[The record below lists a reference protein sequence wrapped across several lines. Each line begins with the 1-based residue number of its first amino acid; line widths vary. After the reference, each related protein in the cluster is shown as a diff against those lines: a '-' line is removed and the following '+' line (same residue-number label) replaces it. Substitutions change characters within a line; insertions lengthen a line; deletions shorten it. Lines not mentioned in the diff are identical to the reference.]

1 VPDVPTDREPDAG
14 PNAGPDATD
23 PVTYHE
29 PRWPA
34 AVALLAAVVLYLG
47 LPGAFV
53 VGPKWLL
60 PVLEGVLVVPLLV
73 ADPDRRQRD
82 TKSLRV
88 FSILLIALVSLANLT
103 ALSLLVHDILR
114 AREIAGR
121 SLVYSAI
128 ALWGTNVI
136 IYGLWY
142 WELDGGGPNARHDRA
157 PGERDFLF
165 PQQAS
170 PDVFTRPWHP
180 SFFDYLY
187 TSFTN
192 STAFSPTDTMPLTT
206 WSKALMM
213 AQSASALVTVALV
226 AARAVNILS

>member
-1 VPDVPTDREPDAG
+1 MPDA
-14 PNAGPDATD
+14 PPDPEPGDGSERVASVDYT
-23 PVTYHE
+23 E

-34 AVALLAAVVLYLG
+34 AVAVLAALLLYLG
-47 LPGAFV
+47 LPEAFV

-60 PVLEGVLVVPLLV
+60 PALEAALVIPLLI
-73 ADPDRRQRD
+73 ADPDRTERD
-82 TKSLRV
+82 TKGLRIL
-88 FSILLIALVSLANLT
+88 SILLIAVLTAATLT
-103 ALSLLVHDILR
+103 ALLLLVHDILR
-114 AREIAGR
+114 SRAIEGR
-121 SLVYSAI
+121 NLIYSAI

-157 PGERDFLF
+157 PSDRGFLF

-170 PDVFTRPWHP
+170 PDVFTRPWHA

-187 TSFTN
+187 LSFTN
-192 STAFSPTDTMPLTT
+192 STAFSPTDTLPLTT
-206 WSKALMM
+206 WAKALMM

-226 AARAVNILS
+226 AARAVNILA

>member
-1 VPDVPTDREPDAG
+1 MADAPAEPQPPPG
-14 PNAGPDATD
+14 PGEGESASSD
-23 PVTYHE
+23 YSE

-34 AVALLAAVVLYLG
+34 AVAVLAALLLYLG
-47 LPGAFV
+47 LPQTFII
-53 VGPKWLL
+53 GPRWLL
-60 PVLEGVLVVPLLV
+60 PVLEGVLLVPLLIT
-73 ADPDRRQRD
+73 DPDRTQRD
-82 TKSLRV
+82 TKGLRV
-88 FSILLIALVSLANLT
+88 ASILLIALLTLATLV
-103 ALSLLVHDILR
+103 ALVLLVHDILR
-114 AREIAGR
+114 SRDIGG
-121 SLVYSAI
+121 SNLIYSAI

-157 PGERDFLF
+157 PHERDFLF

-170 PDVFTRPWHP
+170 PEVFVRPWHP

-187 TSFTN
+187 LSFTN

-213 AQSASALVTVALV
+213 GQSASALVTVALV
-226 AARAVNILS
+226 AARAVNILA